1 MRERLKKKLMVSY
14 VSVTAEGRNQ
24 RRDLR
29 GLQHQSPAGGHR
41 ASRALW
47 VPMGAGGGHRQGGT
61 I

>member
-1 MRERLKKKLMVSY
+1 MVSY

-29 GLQHQSPAGGHR
+29 GLQHQSPSGGCW